1 MPNIPTM
8 SLKTTQ
14 FNPVVFTPSQYEFK
28 EADMGYLERSLAQ
41 KEARMKEAVQNK
53 SAIDRALGEIE
64 TKLNPSEA
72 EWFEGYKRDINNQIQ
87 TSLDSGDYG
96 AAVRD
101 ATRLAGT
108 VIEDPRIIGRI
119 RAQESY
125 EKELQTQQAR
135 RDRGEI
141 SQNTYDWWA
150 NKNKYSYTDNTDASG
165 NYIEGSPWKAESTP
179 VKDINWAEQAAT
191 AFKLITP
198 KKGST
203 TKGGGHSTTNAD
215 GTGNGNKWS
224 RSNSTE
230 EITVEDILGNIDE
243 LLSSTP
249 DGYRQAEQAFDVAT
263 FDLKRL
269 QEKYNSLAD
278 DDPNKTVIG
287 EQLDARK
294 KLMYKNGSPISYKE
308 YYARMITDNK
318 YAHTLAYKWT
328 TSGNESFNS
337 NDYQGAGSGAG
348 GSIGR
353 GLGTIFP
360 YNQNTG
366 FWLGPPVRQNGTN
379 NFAVLGN
386 SADNITSRFQQQTK
400 SYPLKSHQ
408 SNP

>member
-1 MPNIPTM
+1 MPDISTM
-8 SLKTTQ
+8 SLKTPQ
-14 FNPVVFTPSQYEFK
+14 FNPVVFTPSQYEYK
-28 EADMGYLERSLAQ
+28 AADMSILERSLAQ
-41 KEARMKEAVQNK
+41 REARMKEAAQNK
-53 SAIDRALGEIE
+53 SAIDRTLGEIE

-72 EWFEGYKRDINNQIQ
+72 EWFEGYKSNIKNQIQ
-87 TSLDSGDYG
+87 SSIDSGDYG
-96 AAVRD
+96 AAIRN
-101 ATRLAGT
+101 ATLLAGS
-108 VIEDPRIIGRI
+108 VVQDPQILGRI
-119 RAQESY
+119 RSQEAY
-125 EKELQTQQAR
+125 DKELQTQQAR

-198 KKGST
+198 KKGSS
-203 TKGGGHSTTNAD
+203 TKGGGHSTTNTD
-215 GTGNGNKWS
+215 GTGDGNKWS
-224 RSNSTE
+224 KSSSTE
-230 EITVEDILGNIDE
+230 QITVEDILGNIDE

-278 DDPNKTVIG
+278 DDPNKDIIG

-294 KLMYKNGSPISYKE
+294 KLMYKNGSPITYKE

-328 TSGNESFNS
+328 TSGNESFKS
-337 NDYQGAGSGAG
+337 NDHQGVGSGAG
-348 GSIGR
+348 GSIGT
-353 GLGTIFP
+353 GLGITSP
-360 YNQNTG
+360 YSQNTG
-366 FWLGPPVRQNGTN
+366 FWKGPNTRWKGTYN
-379 NFAVLGN
+379 ISILGN
-386 SADNITSRFQQQTK
+386 SADNISSRFE
-400 SYPLKSHQ
+400 
-408 SNP
+408 

>member
-1 MPNIPTM
+1 MPDIPTM
-8 SLKTTQ
+8 SLKTQQ
-14 FNPVVFTPSQYEFK
+14 FNPVMFTPSQYEYQA
-28 EADMGYLERSLAQ
+28 ADMGLLERSLAQ
-41 KEARMKEAVQNK
+41 REARMKEAAQNK
-53 SAIDRALGEIE
+53 SAIDRTLGEIE

-72 EWFEGYKRDINNQIQ
+72 EWFEGYKSNIKNQIQ
-87 TSLDSGDYG
+87 SSIDSGDYG
-96 AAVRD
+96 AAIRN
-101 ATRLAGT
+101 ATLLAGS
-108 VIEDPRIIGRI
+108 VIQDPRILGRI

-125 EKELQTQQAR
+125 DKELQTQQAR

-198 KKGST
+198 KKGSS

-215 GTGNGNKWS
+215 GTGDGNKWS

-230 EITVEDILGNIDE
+230 EITVEDILGNINE
-243 LLSSTP
+243 LLSATP
-249 DGYRQAEQAFDVAT
+249 DGYRQAEQAYDVAR

-269 QEKYNSLAD
+269 QDQYNSLAD
-278 DDPNKTVIG
+278 DDPNKAVIG

-294 KLMYKNGSPISYKE
+294 KLMYKNSVPITYKE
-308 YYARMITDNK
+308 YYARIITDNK

-328 TSGNESFNS
+328 TSGSENFKS
-337 NDYQGAGSGAG
+337 NDNQSTGSGGG
-348 GSIGR
+348 GSLRPGF
-353 GLGTIFP
+353 GTGSP

-366 FWLGPPVRQNGTN
+366 VWKGPNTRWKGTYNSSILGT
-379 NFAVLGN
+379 
-386 SADNITSRFQQQTK
+386 SADNINSRFE
-400 SYPLKSHQ
+400 
-408 SNP
+408 

>member
-1 MPNIPTM
+1 MPDISTM
-8 SLKTTQ
+8 SLKTPQ
-14 FNPVVFTPSQYEFK
+14 FNPVVFTPSQYEYK
-28 EADMGYLERSLAQ
+28 AADMSILERSLAQ
-41 KEARMKEAVQNK
+41 REARMKEAAQNK

-72 EWFEGYKRDINNQIQ
+72 EWFEGYKNDIKNQIQ
-87 TSLDSGDYG
+87 SSIDSGDYG
-96 AAVRD
+96 AAIRN
-101 ATRLAGT
+101 ATLLAGS
-108 VIEDPRIIGRI
+108 VVQDPRILGRI
-119 RAQESY
+119 RSQEAY
-125 EKELQTQQAR
+125 DKELQTQQAR

-215 GTGNGNKWS
+215 GTGDGNKWS
-224 RSNSTE
+224 KSNSTE
-230 EITVEDILGNIDE
+230 EINVEDILGNIDE

-269 QEKYNSLAD
+269 QEKYNSLSD

-328 TSGNESFNS
+328 TSGKESFKS
-337 NDYQGAGSGAG
+337 NDYQGTGSGAG
-348 GSIGR
+348 GSIGT
-353 GLGTIFP
+353 GLGITSP
-360 YNQNTG
+360 YTQNTR
-366 FWLGPPVRQNGTN
+366 FWKGPNTRWKGTYN
-379 NFAVLGN
+379 INILGN
-386 SADNITSRFQQQTK
+386 SADNISSRFE
-400 SYPLKSHQ
+400 
-408 SNP
+408 

>member
-1 MPNIPTM
+1 MQEIPTL
-8 SLKTTQ
+8 SLKTVQ
-14 FNPVVFTPSQYEFK
+14 FNPTVFTPTQYEYK
-28 EADMGYLERSLAQ
+28 AADMSILERSLAQ
-41 KEARMKEAVQNK
+41 RETRMKEAAQGK
-53 SAIDRALGEIE
+53 SAVDKALGELE
-64 TKLNPSEA
+64 LKLNPAEA
-72 EWFEGYKRDINNQIQ
+72 KWFEGYKQDIRNQIQ
-87 TSLDSGDYG
+87 SSIDSGDYG

-101 ATRLAGT
+101 ATTLAGS
-108 VIEDPRIIGRI
+108 VIQDPRILGRI
-119 RAQESY
+119 RSQEAY
-125 EKELQTQQAR
+125 ETELKTQQAR

-198 KKGST
+198 KKGSS

-215 GTGNGNKWS
+215 GTGDGNKWS
-224 RSNSTE
+224 RSTSTE
-230 EITVEDILGNIDE
+230 KITVEDILGNIDE
-243 LLSSTP
+243 LLSATP

-278 DDPNKTVIG
+278 DDPNKDVIG

-294 KLMYKNGSPISYKE
+294 KLMYKNGSPITYKE

-328 TSGNESFNS
+328 TSGNESFKS
-337 NDYQGAGSGAG
+337 NDYQSAGSGAG
-348 GSIGR
+348 GSIGT
-353 GLGTIFP
+353 GLGTGFGSSYP

-366 FWLGPPVRQNGTN
+366 FWKGPNVKWGGTY
-379 NFAVLGN
+379 NFSTLEGATFG
-386 SADNITSRFQQQTK
+386 ITSRF
-400 SYPLKSHQ
+400 
-408 SNP
+408 

>member
-108 VIEDPRIIGRI
+108 VVEDPRIIGRI
-119 RAQESY
+119 RSQEAY
-125 EKELQTQQAR
+125 DKELQTQQAR

-215 GTGNGNKWS
+215 GTGDGNKWS

-278 DDPNKTVIG
+278 DDPNKDIIG

-328 TSGNESFNS
+328 TSGNESFKS

-366 FWLGPPVRQNGTN
+366 FWLGPPVRQNGTY

-400 SYPLKSHQ
+400 SYPLKQHS

>member
-1 MPNIPTM
+1 MPDISKM
-8 SLKTTQ
+8 SLRTPQ
-14 FNPVVFTPSQYEFK
+14 FNPVGFTPSQYEYQA
-28 EADMGYLERSLAQ
+28 ADMGILERSLAQ
-41 KEARMKEAVQNK
+41 KEARMKEAAQSK
-53 SAIDRALGEIE
+53 SAIDRTLGELE

-72 EWFEGYKRDINNQIQ
+72 EWFEGYKNDIKSQIQ
-87 TSLDSGDYG
+87 SSIDSGDYG
-96 AAVRD
+96 AAVRN
-101 ATRLAGT
+101 ATLLAGS
-108 VIEDPRIIGRI
+108 VVQDPRILGRV
-119 RAQESY
+119 RSQEAY

-198 KKGST
+198 KKGSST
-203 TKGGGHSTTNAD
+203 RGGGHSTTNAD
-215 GTGNGNKWS
+215 GTGDGNKWS

-243 LLSSTP
+243 LLSATP

-278 DDPNKTVIG
+278 DDPNKDVIG

-294 KLMYKNGSPISYKE
+294 KLMYKNGSPITYKE

-318 YAHTLAYKWT
+318 YAHTLAYKWV
-328 TSGNESFNS
+328 TSGNESFKS
-337 NDYQGAGSGAG
+337 NDNQSTGSGGG
-348 GSIGR
+348 GSLRPGF
-353 GLGTIFP
+353 GTGSP

-366 FWLGPPVRQNGTN
+366 VWKGPNTRWKGTYNSGILGT
-379 NFAVLGN
+379 
-386 SADNITSRFQQQTK
+386 SADNINSRFE
-400 SYPLKSHQ
+400 
-408 SNP
+408 

>member
-1 MPNIPTM
+1 MPDISTM
-8 SLKTTQ
+8 SLKTPQ
-14 FNPVVFTPSQYEFK
+14 FNPVVFTPSQYEYK
-28 EADMGYLERSLAQ
+28 AADMSILERSLAQ
-41 KEARMKEAVQNK
+41 REARMKEAAQNK

-72 EWFEGYKRDINNQIQ
+72 EWFEGYKNDIKNQIQ
-87 TSLDSGDYG
+87 SSIDSGDYG
-96 AAVRD
+96 AAIRN
-101 ATRLAGT
+101 ATLLAGS
-108 VIEDPRIIGRI
+108 VVQDPRILGRI
-119 RAQESY
+119 RSQEAY
-125 EKELQTQQAR
+125 DKELQTQQAR

-215 GTGNGNKWS
+215 GTGDGNKWS
-224 RSNSTE
+224 KSNSTE

-269 QEKYNSLAD
+269 QEKYNSLSD

-328 TSGNESFNS
+328 TSGKESFKS
-337 NDYQGAGSGAG
+337 NDYQGTGSGAG
-348 GSIGR
+348 GSIGT
-353 GLGTIFP
+353 GLGITSP
-360 YNQNTG
+360 YTQNTR
-366 FWLGPPVRQNGTN
+366 FWKGPNTRWKGTYN
-379 NFAVLGN
+379 INILGN
-386 SADNITSRFQQQTK
+386 SADNISSRFE
-400 SYPLKSHQ
+400 
-408 SNP
+408 